1 MYQTEELEEKLN
13 EADYQKQLLSLR
25 LDTQLKV
32 AQEEIR

>member
-13 EADYQKQLLSLR
+13 DAEYQKQLLTLR

-32 AQEEIR
+32 AQEENR